1 MGINRG
7 AETAVATWALSR
19 DEPATVTA
27 TMAEQPATRKMR
39 EEVVERLR
47 VTSMKRR

>member
-1 MGINRG
+1 
-7 AETAVATWALSR
+7 
-19 DEPATVTA
+19 
-27 TMAEQPATRKMR
+27 MAEQPATRKMR